1 MDHAPELPAGSRAGK
16 LGVRLNPDARGSRTL
31 VRDVLRQIRDRHPDL
46 THVGGFRLS
55 GTRAR
60 WDDGKKA
67 VADRYTWVKLRDA
80 LR

>member
-1 MDHAPELPAGSRAGK
+1 M
-16 LGVRLNPDARGSRTL
+16 
-31 VRDVLRQIRDRHPDL
+31 RDVLRQIRDRHPDL